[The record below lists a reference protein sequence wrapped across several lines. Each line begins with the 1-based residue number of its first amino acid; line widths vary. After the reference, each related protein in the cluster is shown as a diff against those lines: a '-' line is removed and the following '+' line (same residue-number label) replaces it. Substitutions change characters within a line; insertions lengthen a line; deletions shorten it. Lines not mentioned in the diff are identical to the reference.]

1 MTDAAGA
8 HRPVSAINTEFDS
21 RILRVSSGAAGIT
34 RPQIGRTGTLERVYC
49 LHCGK
54 DGGAVSAVI
63 PAAIRGDPGVI
74 YVCNDCDGTF
84 GELPTHAT
92 SLIRYAG

>member
-1 MTDAAGA
+1 MTTL
-8 HRPVSAINTEFDS
+8 NTEFDS

-34 RPQIGRTGTLERVYC
+34 RPRIGRMGDLERVYC

-54 DGGAVSAVI
+54 DGGAVSVI
-63 PAAIRGDPGVI
+63 PPSIRGDPGVI
-74 YVCNDCDGTF
+74 YVCDDCDGTF
-84 GELPTHAT
+84 GELPTHAK